1 MKDFRIAIVL
11 CCFLLFAYDGSAQ
24 DGACACCTENHGD
37 FDFWIG
43 QWEVSNPDGTAAGTN
58 RIEKIQ
64 SGCLVQEH
72 WLSADG
78 QMSGTSF
85 NFYNTKSGQW
95 EQLWVDNMGS
105 TLKLFGNRLEDRMVL
120 ESEPFVLTDGNTFVN
135 RITWTLMPDGR
146 VRQLWELLQDDQV
159 VNTLFDGLYKRSE

>member
-1 MKDFRIAIVL
+1 MYFRMGMAFSCL
-11 CCFLLFAYDGSAQ
+11 LLFAFNGSAQ
-24 DGACACCTENHGD
+24 DGACACCTENHGH

-58 RIEKIQ
+58 RVEKIQ

-72 WLSADG
+72 WDSADG
-78 QMSGTSF
+78 QLSGTSF
-85 NFYNTKSGQW
+85 NFYNAKSGQW

-105 TLKLFGNRLEDRMVL
+105 TLKLSGNRLEDRMVL
-120 ESEPFVLTDGNTFVN
+120 ASEPFVLTDGNTYVN

-159 VNTLFDGLYKRSE
+159 VNTLFDGLYKKSE